1 MITREKFD
9 SIKEKY
15 GRVASWA
22 IWAHEDK
29 EPTSNMGDLTVL
41 DPEINKN
48 LNQDQANILYP
59 NQQQSK
65 FFYYLVQRH
74 EVLCVFHLELNY
86 VF

>member
-22 IWAHEDK
+22 IWAHEDE
-29 EPTSNMGDLTVL
+29 EPKSNMGDLTVL

-48 LNQDQANILYP
+48 TILLWAIP
-59 NQQQSK
+59 LIL
-65 FFYYLVQRH
+65 F
-74 EVLCVFHLELNY
+74 VFGGILIIRK
-86 VF
+86 VSIK